1 MTDVPQT
8 STMLGRPRPVPNMT
22 AGIVAGSAVI
32 ALALPVF
39 FVAGWPIKGW
49 VLGAVLWAGSLVLGV
64 LLLRMRLGLGHLTSS
79 GAAAFGLMFRGIAVM
94 IVAIA
99 VAASDPA
106 VGLSA
111 ALLYAV
117 AYSLELGISIVSY
130 FNGEAK

>member
-1 MTDVPQT
+1 M
-8 STMLGRPRPVPNMT
+8 PNMG
-22 AGIVAGSAVI
+22 APIVAGSAVVV
-32 ALALPVF
+32 LALPVF

-49 VLGAVLWAGSLVLGV
+49 VLGAVLWVASVALGV
-64 LLLRMRLGLGHLTSS
+64 LLLRMRLGVGHLASS

-111 ALLYAV
+111 ALLYAL
-117 AYSLELGISIVSY
+117 AYSLELGISIVAY
-130 FNGEAK
+130 FNGEPK